1 MRIKR
6 STPPPGQSSGLNS
19 KRNSDF
25 QISDFPPLD
34 DLFHQILDL
43 IEKEPTRD
51 RQTNADLS
59 MNEVVFEVDRDGT
72 RYTLMRSTPISEQG
86 EVNLSPREKVIVR
99 LVADGMT
106 NKTIAAVL
114 DISPWTVATH
124 LRRVFT
130 KLAVNSRAEM
140 IARVLVDGLLDSRE

>member
-1 MRIKR
+1 
-6 STPPPGQSSGLNS
+6 
-19 KRNSDF
+19 
-25 QISDFPPLD
+25 
-34 DLFHQILDL
+34 
-43 IEKEPTRD
+43 
-51 RQTNADLS
+51 